1 MSKGSVKLDEKT
13 GTYYFVVDVAKKGEP
28 RKQKKERG
36 FKRKKDA
43 QAALTDLLAQV
54 NKGEYIEPSKIK
66 FTDYMLFEWLTE
78 KEQNQHMTRLTVDSY
93 KSYITNHIEPF
104 LKSKTLGELTTSH
117 IKGLVKYLKTKK
129 SPQNNKPL
137 SDSTVQRIYNIVVTA
152 LNYAVKNELI
162 KINPAKKVDRPKIA
176 KRKLTI
182 WNIEQIQKFLS
193 SFEYS
198 RHYVAFFLAIHT
210 GMRQGEILGLPW
222 SNIDYQNRIIMV
234 TQTLEHDGKGIKQG
248 AKTSSGVRPIA
259 VSDEVIEVLQKQHER
274 VYLEKEMA
282 GEMYVDNDL
291 VCCTNIGKPVFPD
304 TLTKMMRRKIKEL
317 ELPPIR
323 FHDLRH
329 TSASLMLSIG
339 VHPKVVSERL
349 GHSSVVITL
358 DTYSHLLMNMQSDAT
373 EGLSKLLSN
382 KEETEPVEIEENLCD
397 QKCEQTTEIKKK

>member
-66 FTDYMLFEWLTE
+66 FTDYMLFEWLIE

-137 SDSTVQRIYNIVVTA
+137 SDSTVQRIYNIVVSA

-162 KINPAKKVDRPKIA
+162 KVNPAKKVDRPKIA

-182 WNIEQIQKFLS
+182 WNVEQIQKFLS

-198 RHYVAFFLAIHT
+198 RHYVAYFLAIHT

-222 SNIDYQNRIIMV
+222 RNVDYQNKIIMV

-329 TSASLMLSIG
+329 TSATLMLSIG
-339 VHPKVVSERL
+339 IHPKVVSERL
-349 GHSSVVITL
+349 GHHSVVITL

>member
-66 FTDYMLFEWLTE
+66 FTDYMLNEWLTE

-162 KINPAKKVDRPKIA
+162 KVNPAKKVDRPKIA

-182 WNIEQIQKFLS
+182 WNVEQIQKFLS

-329 TSASLMLSIG
+329 TSATLMLSIG

>member
-1 MSKGSVKLDEKT
+1 MAIGSVKLDKKT
-13 GTYYFVVDVAKKGEP
+13 GTYYFVVDVGKKGEP

-36 FKRKKDA
+36 FKKKKDA
-43 QAALTDLLAQV
+43 QDALTDLLNQV
-54 NKGEYIEPSKIK
+54 NKDEYIEPSKIK
-66 FTDYMLFEWLTE
+66 FTDYMLDVWIVE
-78 KEQNQHMTRLTVDSY
+78 KVQNKHMTRLTADSY
-93 KSYITNHIEPF
+93 ISYIHNHIEPF
-104 LKSKTLGELTTSH
+104 LKNKTFGELTSKD
-117 IKGLVKYLKTKK
+117 IKGLVNYLKTKK

-137 SDSTVQRIYNIVVTA
+137 SDSTVQRIYNVVVTA

-162 KINPAKKVDRPKIA
+162 KNNPAEKVDRPKIA

-193 SFEYS
+193 SFEYN

-222 SNIDYQNRIIMV
+222 SNVDYQNKIIMV

-274 VYLEKEMA
+274 VLMEKELA
-282 GEMYVDNDL
+282 GEMYIDNDL

-317 ELPPIR
+317 ELPHIR

-373 EGLSKLLSN
+373 QGLSSLLSK
-382 KEETEPVEIEENLCD
+382 KEESEPVEIEQELRD
-397 QKCEQTTEIKKK
+397 QKCDQPVEV